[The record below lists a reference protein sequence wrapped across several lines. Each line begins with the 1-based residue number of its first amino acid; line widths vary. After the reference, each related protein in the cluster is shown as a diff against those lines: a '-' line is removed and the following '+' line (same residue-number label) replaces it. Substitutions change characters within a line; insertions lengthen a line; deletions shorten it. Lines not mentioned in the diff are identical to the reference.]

1 MYVRVFIF
9 ALKPPYSHSG
19 RWSSVCG
26 LFLRFIFSASN
37 GDSLTSICTV
47 SSIVSYWSYHLLV
60 GIAFFAFC
68 PFWMSFGLDYGGVP
82 HTAGPIIKLVFFVDV
97 LTHVGSFGIVVRA
110 VVDGFLLLRI
120 VVYVLLAFFFEMQ

>member
-1 MYVRVFIF
+1 MHLVYRTAGTSSRIWEKVVAVFFPQDTSSMYVRVFIF

-47 SSIVSYWSYHLLV
+47 SSIVSYWSYHLLA
-60 GIAFFAFC
+60 GIAFFAYC

-82 HTAGPIIKLVFFVDV
+82 HTTGPIIKL
-97 LTHVGSFGIVVRA
+97 A
-110 VVDGFLLLRI
+110 FLS
-120 VVYVLLAFFFEMQ
+120 MC

>member
-60 GIAFFAFC
+60 GIAFFALSGC
-68 PFWMSFGLDYGGVP
+68 LSDLTTGVY
-82 HTAGPIIKLVFFVDV
+82 HTLLV
-97 LTHVGSFGIVVRA
+97 
-110 VVDGFLLLRI
+110 
-120 VVYVLLAFFFEMQ
+120 Q